1 MERSVCVLLEVENLA
16 THFVGT
22 HGLTQ
27 AVRGVSFTLSE
38 GETLALVGESGC
50 GKSVTALSLLR
61 LVPPPGKI
69 VSGVIRFEGT
79 DLSRLSEK
87 EMRQVRGN
95 RIAMIFQEPTTSLN
109 PVLTIGD
116 QITEVLK
123 LHLKRNAKE
132 AQDEAEALLHQVGVP
147 AASRRLR
154 DYPHQL
160 SGGMRQRVMIA
171 MALACRPKLLIADE
185 PTTALDVTIQA
196 QILDLLKQLKE
207 QRRMAILLISH
218 DLGVVAQSADRVA
231 IMREG
236 IIVEQ
241 APATELYRNPLHPYT
256 QGLLNCIPQLGERHI
271 PLRLMPETP
280 LPEIFGERNGTVPP
294 LVNTGE
300 KHWVRRW
307 EQTSPPVPD

>member
-1 MERSVCVLLEVENLA
+1 LAKILRQSCAKAAKISQNEVKGKRPFYTVERSACVLLEVENLA

-79 DLSRLSEK
+79 DLSKLSEK

-116 QITEVLK
+116 QITEVLR
-123 LHLKRNAKE
+123 LHLKQNAKE
-132 AQDEAEALLHQVGVP
+132 AHEEAEDLLHQVGVP

-154 DYPHQL
+154 
-160 SGGMRQRVMIA
+160 
-171 MALACRPKLLIADE
+171 
-185 PTTALDVTIQA
+185 
-196 QILDLLKQLKE
+196 
-207 QRRMAILLISH
+207 
-218 DLGVVAQSADRVA
+218 
-231 IMREG
+231 
-236 IIVEQ
+236 
-241 APATELYRNPLHPYT
+241 
-256 QGLLNCIPQLGERHI
+256 
-271 PLRLMPETP
+271 
-280 LPEIFGERNGTVPP
+280 LPEIRGVRFRCCGGPSAGEECERAGGGCKRGEVGGVRGPRPRAANGSVIVHAAIILKSAGEFKRGSLRWMECAFRAPPSVSAPCAIVLRTNCLWFAAPNVRTAVPKRESIH
-294 LVNTGE
+294 LRS
-300 KHWVRRW
+300 H
-307 EQTSPPVPD
+307 S